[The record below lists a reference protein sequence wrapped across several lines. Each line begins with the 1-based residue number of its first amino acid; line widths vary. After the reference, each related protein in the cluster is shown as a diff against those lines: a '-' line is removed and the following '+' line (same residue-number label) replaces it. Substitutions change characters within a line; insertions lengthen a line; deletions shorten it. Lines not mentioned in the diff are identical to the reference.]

1 MDPQVTGQMILD
13 NDSVINVAAL
23 LREEIGATRTY
34 RFFFDRFRL
43 DDDLDA
49 VGLAG
54 TVRLTRVSD
63 AILVTVKGTTSVE
76 LECQRCL
83 NSFALPVSIDFD
95 EQFRIAYDLRSGTAI
110 DSELE
115 DMDERPEITENHEL
129 DFSEPVRQEIILAF
143 PMRPVCGPD
152 CPGPPAFANDD
163 DDDGLDGQF
172 AALASLLGPSDD
184 Q

>member
-1 MDPQVTGQMILD
+1 MNPQMTGQMTLS

-34 RFFFDRFRL
+34 RFSFDRFRL
-43 DDDLDA
+43 DEDLDA
-49 VGLAG
+49 VDLAG

-63 AILVTVKGTTSVE
+63 AILATVTATTSVE

-83 NSFALPVSIDFD
+83 NLYALPVSIDFD
-95 EQFRIAYDLRSGTAI
+95 EQFRIAYDVRSGTLV

-115 DMDERPEITENHEL
+115 NLDERPEISENHEL

-143 PMRPVCGPD
+143 PMRRVCGPD
-152 CPGPPAFANDD
+152 CPGPPAFAEEDD
-163 DDDGLDGQF
+163 DDINGQF

>member
-1 MDPQVTGQMILD
+1 MEIAERTIADLAIGPTQYDYPVNYLLDGQQRLSSVCGALYWNGDDP
-13 NDSVINVAAL
+13 DSRWN
-23 LREEIGATRTY
+23 
-34 RFFFDRFRL
+34 
-43 DDDLDA
+43 
-49 VGLAG
+49 
-54 TVRLTRVSD
+54 
-63 AILVTVKGTTSVE
+63 
-76 LECQRCL
+76 
-83 NSFALPVSIDFD
+83 
-95 EQFRIAYDLRSGTAI
+95 IAYDLRSGTAI